1 MSAECNVCAAH
12 SGQDEKIKGVGRQL
26 GVLIWMLGILTA
38 VIIGVGGALWS
49 QLSSLSVSVATFTSR
64 TAAFEARLEKLESRQ
79 DRLEQR
85 Q

>member
-1 MSAECNVCAAH
+1 
-12 SGQDEKIKGVGRQL
+12 
-26 GVLIWMLGILTA
+26 MLGILTA

-64 TAAFEARLEKLESRQ
+64 TAALEARIEKIEARQ